1 MVAAAAVVV
10 VVVVAGQ
17 YVEVGVEDSQ
27 GSRGDLLEPSLVEL
41 LLLLLLQVNIK
52 YFIRE
57 LADTDLE
64 T

>member
-1 MVAAAAVVV
+1 MVADVD
-10 VVVVAGQ
+10 VVACQ
-17 YVEVGVEDSQ
+17 HVEVGVEDSQ

-41 LLLLLLQVNIK
+41 LLLLQVNIK

>member
-1 MVAAAAVVV
+1 MVAAAAV

-41 LLLLLLQVNIK
+41 LLLLQVNIK

>member
-1 MVAAAAVVV
+1 MVAAVAAV
-10 VVVVAGQ
+10 AACQ

-41 LLLLLLQVNIK
+41 LLLLLRLHVNIK